1 MSRERKTERME
12 IGKQISD
19 ALFGN
24 AFHRITLARNAD
36 ILVRETENP
45 NFAPFQ

>member
-12 IGKQISD
+12 VGKQIFD

-24 AFHRITLARNAD
+24 AFHRIPPAQNAD
-36 ILVRETENP
+36 ILVREPENP
-45 NFAPFQ
+45 NFASFQ